1 MASLLLPV
9 IYIAFVSLG
18 LPDSLLGSA
27 WPVMYVELG
36 APVAAQSAITMI
48 ITACTVVSSLATA
61 QLIKRLGTG
70 KLVAGSVALTALAI
84 LGFSASTSLWQ
95 LLLLAV
101 PYGLGAGSIDSA
113 LNNYVAIHYGE
124 RHMSWL
130 HCCWGIG
137 TSVSPVIMGWALAG
151 PMSWHGGYL
160 TVGVMQAV
168 ITALMVF
175 SLPLWKQAG
184 QSGSDAAAEGEAAA
198 TGGDAPATSDNVP
211 ATSDFTYAAAFR
223 LPGAKSAILSFGCYS
238 AFEYICGLWAA
249 SYLVMA
255 RGVAESQAA
264 MMDSF
269 FYMGITIGRLA
280 SGFIAPHV
288 GSKNMIRQGQVVVA
302 VGLGLLILGEG
313 ELLLSAAL
321 ALIGLGCAPIYPSI
335 ISLTPE
341 RFGEEASQSMVSLQM
356 ACAYLGSTF
365 APPLCAAM
373 VAAGGAAFVPWLLAG
388 VLVAMAL
395 LSERANAKLPKLG
408 SGALRAEPVR

>member
-1 MASLLLPV
+1 MGSLLLVV

-36 APVAAQSAITMI
+36 APVAAQSAITTI

-61 QLIKRLGTG
+61 PLIKRLGTG

-84 LGFSASTSLWQ
+84 LGFSASTSFWQ
-95 LLLLAV
+95 PLLLAL

-160 TVGVMQAV
+160 AVGIMQAV

-175 SLPLWKQAG
+175 SLPLWKRAG
-184 QSGSDAAAEGEAAA
+184 QGGPGAAAQGEADAI
-198 TGGDAPATSDNVP
+198 GGDAPALGDDAP
-211 ATSDFTYAAAFR
+211 AAGNNAPAASDFTYADAFR

-249 SYLVMA
+249 SHLVMA
-255 RGVAESQAA
+255 RGIAEAQAA
-264 MMDSF
+264 TMVSF
-269 FYMGITIGRLA
+269 FYMGITVGRLA

-288 GSKNMIRQGQVVVA
+288 GSKNMIRQGQAVA
-302 VGLGLLILGEG
+302 AAGLALLIFGQG

-321 ALIGLGCAPIYPSI
+321 VLIGLGCAPIYPSI

-365 APPLCAAM
+365 APPLCALM
-373 VAAGGAAFVPWLLAG
+373 VAAGGARFVPWLLVA

-395 LSERANAKLPKLG
+395 LSERANAKLSK
-408 SGALRAEPVR
+408 

>member
-1 MASLLLPV
+1 MGSMLLVV

-61 QLIKRLGTG
+61 PLIKRLGTG
-70 KLVAGSVALTALAI
+70 KLVVGSVALTAAAI

-95 LLLLAV
+95 LLLLAL

-160 TVGVMQAV
+160 AVGIMQAV
-168 ITALMVF
+168 ITAIMIF

-184 QSGSDAAAEGEAAA
+184 DGSSDAGDAADAAAA
-198 TGGDAPATSDNVP
+198 GG
-211 ATSDFTYAAAFR
+211 FTYAEAFR

-249 SYLVMA
+249 SHLVMA
-255 RGVAESQAA
+255 RGITEASAA
-264 MMDSF
+264 TMVSF

-288 GSKNMIRQGQVVVA
+288 GSKNMIRQGQAVAA
-302 VGLGLLILGEG
+302 VGLV
-313 ELLLSAAL
+313 LLLLGQGETMLSLAL

-335 ISLTPE
+335 IALTPE
-341 RFGEEASQSMVSLQM
+341 RFGEAASQSMVSLQM

-365 APPLCAAM
+365 APPLCAFM
-373 VAAGGAAFVPWLLAG
+373 VAAGGAAFVPWLLVA
-388 VLVAMAL
+388 VLVAMVL
-395 LSERANAKLPKLG
+395 LSERANAKLLK
-408 SGALRAEPVR
+408 